1 MFCSAR
7 VGAAF
12 GHAEQR
18 GGDRTGW
25 GEALH
30 VLPHQHL
37 SEERRLIR
45 VFAPDSQWPRTAVEL
60 GRGRGRVWKPLLQN
74 VHTFFTYST
83 TGPV

>member
-1 MFCSAR
+1 MATLSREVETGRAGGKRSTCS
-7 VGAAF
+7 
-12 GHAEQR
+12 
-18 GGDRTGW
+18 
-25 GEALH
+25 LI
-30 VLPHQHL
+30 QHL